1 MKNPGEHFMRLGMSS
16 HSDAMGLVASL
27 QSQDTG
33 SIPSSTQGVKD
44 LVLPQL
50 AAKVTTAAL

>member
-1 MKNPGEHFMRLGMSS
+1 MRLGMSS
-16 HSDAMGLVASL
+16 HSDAVGLVASL